1 MIDRLIAVVV
11 GSAREIVEREGIELR
26 EELGPDTPLFGRH
39 GVFDSLG
46 LVSLIV
52 GVEEAVADEF
62 GTAVSL
68 ADERAMS
75 QVSSP
80 FRTVR
85 SLAEYAASQLQASD
99 ARSA

>member
-1 MIDRLIAVVV
+1 MIDRLIPLVVS
-11 GSAREIVEREGIELR
+11 GAREVVEREGIALR
-26 EELGPDTPLFGRH
+26 EELGADTPLFGRH

-52 GVEEAVADEF
+52 SVEEAIADEF
-62 GTAVSL
+62 GASVSL

-75 QVSSP
+75 QANSP
-80 FRTVR
+80 FRTIR
-85 SLAEYAASQLQASD
+85 SLAEYAASQLESSD